1 MHHLKERQKNEGAQ
15 WVLWYFES
23 ANQQRTRRNST
34 VPHTHL
40 TAEERKFIE
49 VFVSKNMSSRDI
61 ATALNR
67 SHTSISRELR
77 RNSSRSGYRSETAH
91 KRAETRR
98 KQPRHFRRQQH
109 EPLVSYVD
117 KKLRKD
123 WSPEQ
128 ISNRIRKEYS
138 DDERM
143 RISAEAI
150 YAWVYTAAR
159 YEGTVHK
166 HLRRGRNRRRRQKL
180 YGQGKRYSPDRV
192 SIADRPAEVAGR
204 GRFGDWEGDMVSG
217 SAGKAAL
224 ATCLERKSRFLLAA
238 RTEDKKAVSF
248 NAAIATEMQAIPEE
262 LRKTLTLDNGSE
274 MTNFKELEQATGL
287 ATYFCDPH
295 SPWQRGANENCNGL
309 LRQYFPRGTNF
320 RSVKDNAVKKAVD
333 LLNNRPRKC
342 LDYQTPAEVFAA
354 AQGGAFAN

>member
-1 MHHLKERQKNEGAQ
+1 
-15 WVLWYFES
+15 
-23 ANQQRTRRNST
+23 

-49 VFVSKNMSSRDI
+49 IFVSQQMSSRDI
-61 ATALNR
+61 AVALNR
-67 SHTSISRELR
+67 CHTSISRELR
-77 RNSSRSGYRSETAH
+77 RNSSLSGYRGETAQ
-91 KRAETRR
+91 KRAESRC

-109 EPLVSYVD
+109 EPLVAYVD

-128 ISNRIRKEYS
+128 IANRIRKDHS
-138 DDERM
+138 DDDSM
-143 RISAEAI
+143 RISIEAI

-159 YEGTVHK
+159 QGCTLHK

-180 YGQGKRYSPDRV
+180 YGQGKRYCPERV
-192 SIADRPAEVAGR
+192 SIADRPAEVAAR
-204 GRFGDWEGDMVSG
+204 GRFGDWEGDTVSG

-224 ATCLERKSRFLLAA
+224 ATCLERKSRFLLAS
-238 RTEDKKAVSF
+238 RTEDKKAASF
-248 NAAIATEMQAIPEE
+248 NAAIEAAMLTIPEE
-262 LRKTLTLDNGSE
+262 LRRTLTVDNGSE
-274 MTNFKELEQATGL
+274 MANFKDLEAATGL
-287 ATYFCDPH
+287 TTYFCDPH

-320 RSVKDNAVKKAVD
+320 RSVKDEAVEKAVD

-342 LDYQTPAEVFAA
+342 LDYQTRV
-354 AQGGAFAN
+354 